1 MSSSIVLKTSN
12 LTKHYGKIKA
22 VTDMNLSIP
31 EGSVFGILGPNG
43 SGKST
48 TLGMA
53 LGVTTPTSGDFS
65 WFGGEANHQV
75 RKQIGAILERPIFYP
90 AFTAAQNLRITAQIK
105 EVSYDRIEEVLSL
118 VGLNARKDSK
128 FKTYSLGMKQRL
140 AIGAAM
146 IADPKVLILDEPTNG
161 LDPQ

>member
-65 WFGGEANHQV
+65 WFGG
-75 RKQIGAILERPIFYP
+75 
-90 AFTAAQNLRITAQIK
+90 
-105 EVSYDRIEEVLSL
+105 
-118 VGLNARKDSK
+118 
-128 FKTYSLGMKQRL
+128 
-140 AIGAAM
+140 
-146 IADPKVLILDEPTNG
+146 
-161 LDPQ
+161 